1 MPSHSA
7 NAVPACT
14 APAPPTG
21 DPALRPTLIM
31 GVGNTLQGDD
41 GVGVHALHWLHNALG
56 AQPGIHLYDAGTLG
70 ATLLV
75 EIEQTR
81 RLIFIDAMR
90 MNTAAGTVRCFE
102 GAAMDQ
108 WLRRAQAGSVHEVSL
123 GELLDMARLLDR
135 LPPRRALIGI
145 EPGPIGWG
153 EHLSAEL
160 TGALPQVEHC
170 VRDVLRRWTDET
182 A

>member
-1 MPSHSA
+1 MSGNSA
-7 NAVPACT
+7 VAGSPHLSR
-14 APAPPTG
+14 APLLEDPT
-21 DPALRPTLIM
+21 PQPTLIM

-56 AQPGIHLYDAGTLG
+56 ARPGIHLYDAGTLG

-170 VRDVLRRWTDET
+170 VRDVLRRWANET

>member
-1 MPSHSA
+1 MPSYSA
-7 NAVPACT
+7 AVVLACT
-14 APAPPTG
+14 ARVPLAENLAPQ
-21 DPALRPTLIM
+21 PTLIM

-41 GVGVHALHWLHNALG
+41 GVGVHALHWLRSALG
-56 AQPGIHLYDAGTLG
+56 AQPGITLYDAGTLG

-75 EIEQTR
+75 EIEQTE

-90 MNTAAGTVRCFE
+90 MNSMPGTVRCFE

-145 EPGPIGWG
+145 EPGRIGWG

-160 TGALPQVEHC
+160 TGALPQVESC
-170 VRDVLRRWTDET
+170 VRDVLRRWADET

>member
-1 MPSHSA
+1 MPSNSSEVVSA
-7 NAVPACT
+7 RT
-14 APAPPTG
+14 ARAPLAG
-21 DPALRPTLIM
+21 DLALRPALIM

-41 GVGVHALHWLHNALG
+41 GVGVHALHWLQNALG

-75 EIEQTR
+75 EIERTQ

-135 LPPRRALIGI
+135 LPPQRALIGI
-145 EPGPIGWG
+145 EPGHICWG

-160 TGALPQVEHC
+160 TIALPQVEHC
-170 VRDVLRRWTDET
+170 VRDVLRRWADET

>member
-1 MPSHSA
+1 MPSHFA
-7 NAVPACT
+7 DAVSACT
-14 APAPPTG
+14 VPAPPVR
-21 DPALRPTLIM
+21 DLALRPTLIM

-41 GVGVHALHWLHNALG
+41 GVGVHALRWLQDALG
-56 AQPGIHLYDAGTLG
+56 TRPSIRLYDAGTLG

-102 GAAMDQ
+102 GVAMDQ

-123 GELLDMARLLDR
+123 SELLDMARLLDR
-135 LPPRRALIGI
+135 LPPQRALIGI
-145 EPGPIGWG
+145 EPGRIGWG
-153 EHLSAEL
+153 EQLSAEL
-160 TGALPQVEHC
+160 SGALPQVEHC
-170 VRDVLRRWTDET
+170 VREVLSRWTDE
-182 A
+182 AA

>member
-1 MPSHSA
+1 MSGDSAVAASPHLPRMPLLE
-7 NAVPACT
+7 
-14 APAPPTG
+14 
-21 DPALRPTLIM
+21 DLALRPALIM

-41 GVGVHALHWLHNALG
+41 GVGVHALHWLQSALG
-56 AQPGIHLYDAGTLG
+56 AQPGITLYDAGTLG
-70 ATLLV
+70 VTLLV
-75 EIEQTR
+75 EIEQTE

-90 MNTAAGTVRCFE
+90 MNSVPGTVRCFE

-135 LPPRRALIGI
+135 LPPHRALIGI
-145 EPGPIGWG
+145 EPGHIGWG
-153 EHLSAEL
+153 EHLSTEL
-160 TGALPQVEHC
+160 AGALPQVESC
-170 VRDVLRRWTDET
+170 VRDVLRRWADET